1 MEVIVIGAGIAGS
14 VIARE
19 LAERGKKEVLVIE
32 KRKHIGGNC
41 YDTYDEH
48 GILVHQYGPHIFH
61 TSKERVQEYL
71 SRFTEW
77 YSFRHE
83 VVARVGG
90 QLIPVPFN
98 LNTLHMVFPKEA
110 DQIEQM
116 LIMEYGEGARVPILT
131 LQKNENP
138 LIRKVASYVYEN
150 IFLKYTMKQWGQT
163 PKEIDPAVTARV
175 PVVISRDNGY
185 FSDKYQGMPKH
196 GYTKMF
202 EQMLD
207 HENIKVDLGVDAR
220 EHLRLEKG
228 KIYFDG
234 KLFEGDVIYTGAIDE
249 FFDYQ
254 YGALPYRS
262 LEFSFEYFEQPDFQ
276 GHSVVNYTVDEDYTR
291 ITEFKHLTGQQSE
304 GTTIVKEYPRSYEQG
319 KGLLPYYAINNE
331 KNADLYE
338 KYRQHAK
345 EAEHFYLLG
354 RLAEY
359 KYYNIDGMAE
369 RALQLADQL
378 I

>member
-98 LNTLHMVFPKEA
+98 LNTLHMDFPKEA

>member
-98 LNTLHMVFPKEA
+98 LNTLHIVFPKEA